1 MQNATQKTKQK
12 THFFTY
18 TNNELDS
25 LKAKDTRLAGV
36 VEKIGRIK
44 REVDSDLIAS
54 VVHHIIAQQIST
66 KAQESIWARFC
77 DRFGAKDN
85 VRQKAGQNLHNNSS
99 KNSRQKARNLAPQSK
114 LNIESLIS
122 AGVDN
127 LRSCGVSARK
137 AEYIIDFAR
146 KVQAR
151 EFDIERVKKMSDKE
165 AIDELVKLRGIGVW
179 TAEMILLFCLQ
190 RKDILSYDDLALQR
204 ALKLLYGINGE
215 GKQGKIPKNVFETYR
230 AKFSPYDSIASLYL
244 WEIAS
249 TQFEV

>member
-12 THFFTY
+12 
-18 TNNELDS
+18 
-25 LKAKDTRLAGV
+25 
-36 VEKIGRIK
+36 
-44 REVDSDLIAS
+44 
-54 VVHHIIAQQIST
+54 
-66 KAQESIWARFC
+66 
-77 DRFGAKDN
+77 
-85 VRQKAGQNLHNNSS
+85 
-99 KNSRQKARNLAPQSK
+99 ARNLVPQSK
-114 LNIESLIS
+114 LNIESLIN

-146 KVQAR
+146 KVQTR
-151 EFDIERVKKMSDKE
+151 EFDIERVKQMSDKE

-215 GKQGKIPKNVFETYR
+215 GKQDKIPKNVFETYR
-230 AKFSPYDSIASLYL
+230 AKFSPYGSIASLYL

-249 TQFEV
+249 TKFEV

>member
-1 MQNATQKTKQK
+1 MSDL
-12 THFFTY
+12 TY
-18 TNNELDS
+18 FAYSDAELDS

-36 VEKIGRIK
+36 IERIGRIK

-77 DRFGAKDN
+77 DRFGAKKN
-85 VRQKAGQNLHNNSS
+85 VK
-99 KNSRQKARNLAPQSK
+99 QKARNLAPQSK

-146 KVQAR
+146 KVQTR
-151 EFDIERVKKMSDKE
+151 EFDIERVKQMSDKE

-215 GKQGKIPKNVFETYR
+215 GKQDKIPKNVFETYR
-230 AKFSPYDSIASLYL
+230 AKFSPYGSIASLYL

-249 TQFEV
+249 TKFEV

>member
-1 MQNATQKTKQK
+1 MSDL
-12 THFFTY
+12 TY
-18 TNNELDS
+18 FAYSDAELDS

-36 VEKIGRIK
+36 VERIGRIK

-85 VRQKAGQNLHNNSS
+85 VK
-99 KNSRQKARNLAPQSK
+99 QKARNLVPQSK

-146 KVQAR
+146 KVQTR
-151 EFDIERVKKMSDKE
+151 EFDIERVKQMSDKE

-230 AKFSPYDSIASLYL
+230 AKFSPYGSIASLYL

>member
-1 MQNATQKTKQK
+1 MSDL
-12 THFFTY
+12 TY
-18 TNNELDS
+18 FAYSDAELDS

-36 VEKIGRIK
+36 IERIGRIK

-77 DRFGAKDN
+77 DRFGAKKS
-85 VRQKAGQNLHNNSS
+85 VK
-99 KNSRQKARNLAPQSK
+99 QKARNLAPQSK

-146 KVQAR
+146 KVQTR
-151 EFDIERVKKMSDKE
+151 EFDIERVKQMSDKE

-215 GKQGKIPKNVFETYR
+215 GKQDKIPKNVFETYR
-230 AKFSPYDSIASLYL
+230 AKFSPYGSIASLYL

-249 TQFEV
+249 TKFEV

>member
-1 MQNATQKTKQK
+1 MSDL
-12 THFFTY
+12 TY
-18 TNNELDS
+18 FAYSDAELDS

-36 VEKIGRIK
+36 VERIGRIK

-77 DRFGAKDN
+77 DRFGAK
-85 VRQKAGQNLHNNSS
+85 KSA
-99 KNSRQKARNLAPQSK
+99 KQKARKLAPQSK

-215 GKQGKIPKNVFETYR
+215 GKQDKIPKNVFETYR
-230 AKFSPYDSIASLYL
+230 AKFSPYGSIASLYL

-249 TQFEV
+249 TKFEV

>member
-1 MQNATQKTKQK
+1 MI
-12 THFFTY
+12 
-18 TNNELDS
+18 
-25 LKAKDTRLAGV
+25 
-36 VEKIGRIK
+36 EKIGCIK
-44 REVDSDLIAS
+44 REVDSDIIAS

-77 DRFGAKDN
+77 DRFGVKES
-85 VRQKAGQNLHNNSS
+85 VKQKTRQNLHNNSS
-99 KNSRQKARNLAPQSK
+99 KSARQKAQNLAPKSK

-127 LRSCGVSARK
+127 LRACGVSVRK

-230 AKFSPYDSIASLYL
+230 AKFSPYGSIASLYL
-244 WEIAS
+244 WEVAS
-249 TQFEV
+249 GKFKV

>member
-1 MQNATQKTKQK
+1 MSDL
-12 THFFTY
+12 TY
-18 TNNELDS
+18 FAYSDAELDS

-36 VEKIGRIK
+36 IERIGRIK

-85 VRQKAGQNLHNNSS
+85 VK
-99 KNSRQKARNLAPQSK
+99 QKARNLVPQSK

-146 KVQAR
+146 KVQTR
-151 EFDIERVKKMSDKE
+151 EFDIERVKQMSDKE

-215 GKQGKIPKNVFETYR
+215 GKQDKIPKNVFETYR
-230 AKFSPYDSIASLYL
+230 AKFSPYGSIASLYL

-249 TQFEV
+249 TKFEV

>member
-1 MQNATQKTKQK
+1 MNCADKPCV
-12 THFFTY
+12 FAY
-18 TNNELDS
+18 TTSELDS
-25 LKAKDTRLAGV
+25 LKAKDTRLSTV
-36 VEKIGRIK
+36 IEKIGCIK
-44 REVDSDLIAS
+44 REVDSDIITS

-66 KAQESIWARFC
+66 KAQESIWAQFC
-77 DRFGAKDN
+77 DKFGVKEN
-85 VRQKAGQNLHNNSS
+85 VKQKTRQNLHNNSS
-99 KNSRQKARNLAPQSK
+99 KSARQKAQNLAPKSK

-127 LRSCGVSARK
+127 LRACGVSARK

-230 AKFSPYDSIASLYL
+230 AKFSPYGSIASLYL
-244 WEIAS
+244 WEVAS
-249 TQFEV
+249 GKFKV

>member
-1 MQNATQKTKQK
+1 MSDL
-12 THFFTY
+12 TY
-18 TNNELDS
+18 FAYSDAELDS

-36 VEKIGRIK
+36 VERIGRIK

-85 VRQKAGQNLHNNSS
+85 VK
-99 KNSRQKARNLAPQSK
+99 QKARNLVPQSK
-114 LNIESLIS
+114 LNIESLIN

-146 KVQAR
+146 KVQTR
-151 EFDIERVKKMSDKE
+151 EFDIERVKQMSDKE

-230 AKFSPYDSIASLYL
+230 AKFSPYGSIASLYL

-249 TQFEV
+249 TKFEV

>member
-1 MQNATQKTKQK
+1 MSDL
-12 THFFTY
+12 TY
-18 TNNELDS
+18 FAYSDAELDS
-25 LKAKDTRLAGV
+25 LKAKDARLAGV
-36 VEKIGRIK
+36 VERIGRIK

-66 KAQESIWARFC
+66 KAQESIWVRFC
-77 DRFGAKDN
+77 DRFGAKNN
-85 VRQKAGQNLHNNSS
+85 VK
-99 KNSRQKARNLAPQSK
+99 QKARNLTPQSK

-146 KVQAR
+146 KVQTR
-151 EFDIERVKKMSDKE
+151 EFDIERVKQMSDKE

-230 AKFSPYDSIASLYL
+230 AKFSPYGSIASLYL

-249 TQFEV
+249 TKFEV